1 MIDIRHPAHARKPH
15 RRERIIII
23 VEPHGQIPPA
33 EQPRRPGKTPIIQNT
48 NYEIRIIIINRFIYG
63 PDLDIRPG
71 RLTYS
76 SRAGFHTRRTGGEER
91 EIHFRIYGNR
101 NGHVAKG
108 CGRSGVHEDGH
119 FRSEDIE
126 EHSGT
131 LGEAEGFRGGDEAH
145 AAVAV
150 FGDDEASGAQI
161 GVVGGLQGE
170 GWLGGGGGGGWDD
183 ETVEAVFA
191 GDVVVA
197 GGGGQG
203 EGLRTE
209 LRGFELPEGIH
220 GAGCWG
226 NEGDGGGGESCVWG
240 GAGEGEAG
248 GDVLDVAAVFPFKD
262 CPELVWVAEV
272 EVGDGG
278 DRGGV
283 GALLEG

>member
-1 MIDIRHPAHARKPH
+1 M
-15 RRERIIII
+15 
-23 VEPHGQIPPA
+23 
-33 EQPRRPGKTPIIQNT
+33 
-48 NYEIRIIIINRFIYG
+48 
-63 PDLDIRPG
+63 
-71 RLTYS
+71 
-76 SRAGFHTRRTGGEER
+76 
-91 EIHFRIYGNR
+91 
-101 NGHVAKG
+101 
-108 CGRSGVHEDGH
+108 HEDGH
-119 FRSEDIE
+119 FRSEEIE

-131 LGEAEGFRGGDEAH
+131 PGEAEGFRGGNEAH

-150 FGDDEASGAQI
+150 CGDEASGAQI

-226 NEGDGGGGESCVWG
+226 NEGDGGGGEGCVWG
-240 GAGEGEAG
+240 GAGEQEAG